1 MMVYGLTDAGMLI
14 SSVLIGIIV
23 YVMFMWIF
31 FNNLL
36 KEMRFIIIK
45 GNKRVKY

>member
-1 MMVYGLTDAGMLI
+1 MVYGLSNPEILI
-14 SSVLIGIIV
+14 SSILIGIIV

-36 KEMRFIIIK
+36 KEMRFIIKEIR
-45 GNKRVKY
+45 G